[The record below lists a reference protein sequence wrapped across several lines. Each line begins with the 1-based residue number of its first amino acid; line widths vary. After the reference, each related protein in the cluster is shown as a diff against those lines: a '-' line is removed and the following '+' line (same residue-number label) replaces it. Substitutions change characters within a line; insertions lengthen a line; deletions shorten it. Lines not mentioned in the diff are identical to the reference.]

1 MNGSPKYPFSDLSR
15 QDLERLV
22 EAARAERSRTI
33 RTMFL
38 RLVKALKRQSSV
50 RIECEPPVTFGSSRT

>member
-1 MNGSPKYPFSDLSR
+1 MNGSPAYPFSDLSL

-22 EAARAERSRTI
+22 DAARAERTRTI

-38 RLVKALKRQSSV
+38 RLAKALKRQSSV
-50 RIECEPPVTFGSSRT
+50 RIECEPPATFASSRT